1 MDKDRIEVWS
11 YIEKETTQQ
20 LPHNFVTILRTSESS
35 FSTKHSTFFV
45 HAINDQVREGIMIY
59 YVVIFTTHKII
70 DNINCQNWTN
80 LAGENENFSTSKSYS
95 GPGPNCAKLVS

>member
-1 MDKDRIEVWS
+1 MNKDRIEVRS

-70 DNINCQNWTN
+70 DNINCQT
-80 LAGENENFSTSKSYS
+80 GENEDFSTSKSHS